1 MLGAQQAV
9 EDLFHHD
16 GIQFDE
22 LWKGLDHFFLQ
33 GEGRG
38 GRSDAPQG
46 GSDAF
51 LRSLPLLPQG

>member
-9 EDLFHHD
+9 EDLFHND

-22 LWKGLDHFFLQ
+22 LWQGLDHFFLQ

-38 GRSDAPQG
+38 GRSDVPRGA
-46 GSDAF
+46 SDAF
-51 LRSLPLLPQG
+51 LHSLPLVPQG